1 MFNISISAEGEIT
14 TSSQSQRKIREL
26 KGKSII
32 DFPSEYVVLDIET
45 TGLDPSYDEIIEL
58 SAIRIVDDVQ
68 VDSFSSLVKP
78 INPIDDFITGL
89 TGITNDMVSKA
100 PSIEEILPQFCE
112 FLGGNIIVGHNVN
125 FDINFIYDN
134 LMECSNKAFEN
145 EFIDLL
151 KIARRTL
158 PELKNHKLKTLAE
171 HFEVDTIGDHRGI
184 KDCNMTNEC
193 FRYCKEI
200 AIHKFENIDVFI
212 NIFSKYGGHKV
223 MAKDIKAANSEFN
236 EEHPLFNQVCVFT
249 GTLEKMARKDAMQGV
264 VDVGGKCG
272 DGLTKKTNY
281 LIVGS
286 LEYSSNIK
294 GDKNSKIIK
303 AEKYILEGLDI
314 KIISENTFVDLLNE

>member
-1 MFNISISAEGEIT
+1 MFNISISTEGEIT

-32 DFPSEYVVLDIET
+32 DFPTEYVVLDIET
-45 TGLDPSYDEIIEL
+45 TGLDPLYDEIIEL
-58 SAIRIVDDVQ
+58 SAIRVVDDVQ

-78 INPIDDFITGL
+78 INSIDDFITGL

-100 PSIEEILPQFCE
+100 PSIEDILPQFCE
-112 FLGGNIIVGHNVN
+112 FVGGNVIVGHNVN

-151 KIARRTL
+151 RIARRTL
-158 PELKNHKLKTLAE
+158 PELKNHKLKTLSE
-171 HFEVDTIGDHRGI
+171 HFEVDTTGAHRGM

-193 FRYCKEI
+193 FRYCRDI
-200 AIHKFENIDVFI
+200 AIQKFENIDAFI
-212 NIFSKYGGHKV
+212 KIFSKYGGHKV
-223 MAKDIKAANSEFN
+223 MAKDIKAANCEFS

-249 GTLEKMARKDAMQGV
+249 GTLEKTARKDAMQCV
-264 VDVGGKCG
+264 VNVGGKCG

-286 LEYSSNIK
+286 LEYSSNVK
-294 GDKNSKIIK
+294 GNKSSKIIK
-303 AEKYILEGLDI
+303 AEKYILGGLDI
-314 KIISENTFVDLLNE
+314 KIISENTFEDLLNE

>member
-1 MFNISISAEGEIT
+1 MIKISISTEGEIT

-58 SAIRIVDDVQ
+58 SAIRVVDDIQ
-68 VDSFSSLVKP
+68 VNSFSSLVKP
-78 INPIDDFITGL
+78 INQIDDFITGL
-89 TGITNDMVSKA
+89 TGITNDIVSKA
-100 PSIEEILPQFCE
+100 PSIEDILPQFCE
-112 FLGGNIIVGHNVN
+112 FVGENVIVGHNVN

-151 KIARRTL
+151 RIARRTL

-171 HFEVDTIGDHRGI
+171 HFEVDTTGAHRGI

-193 FRYCKEI
+193 FRYCKET
-200 AIHKFENIDVFI
+200 AIRRFETIDKFVTS
-212 NIFSKYGGHKV
+212 FSKHAGNKV
-223 MAKDIKAANSEFN
+223 MAKDITATNYEFN

-249 GTLEKMARKDAMQGV
+249 GTLGKMVHKEAMQSV
-264 VDVGGKCG
+264 VNVGGKCG

-294 GDKNSKIIK
+294 GDKSSKIMK